1 MDNQLE
7 AIKSTSSS
15 PTPTIKI
22 NISIEVSIYI
32 YGVGLIDWTDQL
44 LAWAL

>member
-22 NISIEVSIYI
+22 NISIELSIYI
-32 YGVGLIDWTDQL
+32 HGVGLIDWTDRL
-44 LAWAL
+44 LA